1 MIISIDKNHSIFQS
15 KQYQKDI
22 IPFQLLELIK
32 EFPILLVSDENSF
45 VIGASHPDM
54 PVWIWTADSITDKAK
69 AELAEYFYNRFKDKR
84 ILKFVAKPM
93 IAEIL
98 SNTFATK
105 NNISKSVVH
114 MQSFE
119 NRRVIPPKK
128 QNVIIERPTAKDI
141 NGISICLC
149 NFDKECFGEENKSPA
164 DYIDIASKLLNNQY
178 CFIVKDEDG
187 VVAMAHGTR
196 ETEKYVAVSRVY
208 TLPAYRKKGYA
219 SAIVA
224 HISDLILQ
232 NGKTPT
238 LYTDMSNPSSNTAYK
253 NVGYV
258 EQSPIDEVT
267 LEWDD

>member
-1 MIISIDKNHSIFQS
+1 MIITIDKNHSIFQS
-15 KQYQKDI
+15 QQYQKDI
-22 IPFQLLELIK
+22 IPFQLLEIIK

-45 VIGASHPDM
+45 VIGSSHPDM
-54 PVWIWTADSITDKAK
+54 PVWIWTADSISDKAK
-69 AELAEYFYNRFKDKR
+69 NELAEYFYNRFKDKR
-84 ILKFVAKPM
+84 KLKFVAKPI

-105 NNISKSVVH
+105 KNIAKSVVN

-119 NRRVIPPKK
+119 NRKVIPPKN
-128 QNVIIERPTAKDI
+128 QNVVIEKPTEKDV
-141 NGISICLC
+141 NGIAICLC

-178 CFIVKDEDG
+178 CFIVKDEDS
-187 VVAMAHGTR
+187 VVTMAHGTR

-267 LEWDD
+267 LEWED